1 MSTLIESVF
10 IGTRTAGNRYGPQS
24 RDMKVSELITLLSTE
39 NKPTQYVMPDFSGY
53 ARCLDEQIRAH
64 FVQKE
69 QDDYY
74 RRYRLLSEIWYQAGS
89 ISNPENRSRRF
100 EKVMEESQS
109 FLVHTQDVMPKIN
122 PFTHDWEVWPT
133 IAEKGKMYCLALLF
147 HIIARAAFDPGS
159 TAADGTLL
167 RHCQW
172 MKNWIKN
179 VLNEYFLNEMMV
191 SMAMINHERFPALRI
206 LGGHLDTRDID
217 TVIAQ
222 QLRKLDKEQNE
233 KRVHEEFGSLEVTLK
248 YRHFKKEQYDLID
261 ILGDLHFRIDRLE
274 MLLQELAEN
283 HEIDF
288 NKADEAGEW
297 IDAQM
302 KKIESKEDVKQLPA
316 GL

>member
-1 MSTLIESVF
+1 MSMLIESLF
-10 IGTRTAGNRYGPQS
+10 IGTRTADKRYGPQS
-24 RDMKVSELITLLSTE
+24 RDMEASELIMLLSTKD
-39 NKPTQYVMPDFSGY
+39 KPKHYVMPDFSGY

-64 FVQKE
+64 FVQKQE
-69 QDDYY
+69 NDYY
-74 RRYRLLSEIWYQAGS
+74 RQYRLLSEIWHQAGS

-100 EKVMEESQS
+100 EKVMEESQG

-122 PFTHDWEVWPT
+122 PFIYDWEVWPT

-179 VLNEYFLNEMMV
+179 VLNGYFLDEMMV
-191 SMAMINHERFPALRI
+191 SMAMINHERFPALGI
-206 LGGHLDTRDID
+206 LGGDLDTRDID

-222 QLRKLDKEQNE
+222 QLRKLDKEQKE
-233 KRVHEEFGSLEVTLK
+233 KGVHAEFGNLAVTLK
-248 YRHFKKEQYDLID
+248 YRDFGKEQYHLID
-261 ILGDLHFRIDRLE
+261 TLGDLHFRIDRLE

-297 IDAQM
+297 IEAQM

-316 GL
+316 VL